1 MFDFALTPEISKEFL
16 NYQEELLNKV
26 VSSIKKYFSEN
37 YETIVKGLAC
47 MNGNFSGYMYRK

>member
-1 MFDFALTPEISKEFL
+1 MFDFALTPEMSKEFF

-37 YETIVKGLAC
+37 CETIVKGLAC
-47 MNGNFSGYMYRK
+47 MNGNFSGYMFRK